1 MARTLVVAQNR
12 RGAYPTIGD
21 ALAAAPDQAVI
32 AIAPGEY
39 AESLNIVGQHVSLHA
54 AEGPGTVVIDAS
66 GSDRAALSCREGTV
80 SLHSLTLRS
89 SGSAITVEA
98 GGTLQLEAC
107 EVRPDFG
114 ASVSARDRARIEI
127 KRCTFTGGSYGLV
140 IEDAGGTVDETEI
153 LDVSED
159 GIIVRVGADPEIRN
173 STVRGCG
180 YRGVYIYQFGR
191 PTIEGCDISQTGDA
205 GIAVVHQSAPVLRR
219 IAVHDTNGVGIAV
232 ATGCH
237 GSIEDCTTANTAS
250 PGIDVDPG
258 ASTTVTTTTSGVSL
272 KAGIGTDDA
281 NHHDAEKVEALLG
294 ELDTMV
300 GLDGVKNEVRG
311 VIDEIQVNAWRRTA
325 GLGVSSMSHH
335 LIFAGAPGT
344 GKTTVARI
352 YGQLLAAL
360 GALPKGQFR
369 EVARRDLV
377 GQYIGHTAEKTASA
391 IDAAL
396 GGVLFIDEAYT
407 LSRQVGTG
415 GDFGQ
420 EAIDTLVKMME
431 DHRHEIAVIAAGYTG
446 EMLDFLDANPGL
458 ASRFSKT
465 IEFQNYSPDE
475 LVVIVTRM
483 AGGDD
488 YQLGPGTDQA
498 LLHWFHNVE
507 RDENFG
513 NAREARKLFEAMR
526 KAQSQRLRG
535 LGRMPNLDE
544 LRTLLVEDV
553 QALG

>member
-1 MARTLVVAQNR
+1 MARTLLVAPNQ

-21 ALAAAPDQAVI
+21 ALAAAPDDTVI
-32 AIAPGEY
+32 AVAPGEY
-39 AESLNIVGQHVSLHA
+39 AEALDLIGQRVALHA
-54 AEGPGTVVIDAS
+54 AEGPGTVVIDAT
-66 GSDRAALSCREGTV
+66 GSDRPVVACRNGSVT
-80 SLHSLTLRS
+80 LQNLTLRAD
-89 SGSAITVEA
+89 GPTVTIDASTLHLEGCHVQPGYGA
-98 GGTLQLEAC
+98 GVT
-107 EVRPDFG
+107 
-114 ASVSARDRARIEI
+114 ARDRSTIQI
-127 KRCTFTGGSYGLV
+127 KRCTMAGGQYGLV
-140 IEDAGGTVDETEI
+140 IEDSGGSVEECEI
-153 LDVSED
+153 LDVAED
-159 GIIVRVGADPEIRN
+159 GIIVRVGADPDIRN
-173 STVRGCG
+173 TTIRGCG
-180 YRGVYIYQFGR
+180 YRGVYVYQFGK

-205 GIAVVHQSAPVLRR
+205 GVSVVHQSAPVLRR
-219 IAVHDTNGVGIAV
+219 IAVQDTNGVGISVGA
-232 ATGCH
+232 GCH

-258 ASTTVTTTTSGVSL
+258 ASTTVTTTSGVNV
-272 KAGIGTDDA
+272 KAGVAAEDA
-281 NHHDAEKVEALLG
+281 VHHDAEKVEALLG
-294 ELDTMV
+294 ELDAMV
-300 GLDGVKNEVRG
+300 GLAGVKDEVRS
-311 VIDEIQVNAWRRTA
+311 VIDEIQVNAWRRSA

-360 GALPKGQFR
+360 GVLPKGQFR

-377 GQYIGHTAEKTASA
+377 GQYIGHTAEKTATA

-407 LSRQVGTG
+407 LSRSTGTG

-431 DHRHEIAVIAAGYTG
+431 DHRHEIAVIVAGYTA
-446 EMLDFLDANPGL
+446 EMLEFLDANPGL

-465 IEFQNYSPDE
+465 IEFQNYSPEE

-488 YQLGPGTDQA
+488 YQCAPGTEEA
-498 LLHWFHNVE
+498 LLQWFHQVD
-507 RDENFG
+507 RDHNFG
-513 NAREARKLFEAMR
+513 NAREARKLFEGMR

-544 LRTLLVEDV
+544 LRTLVVEDV
-553 QALG
+553 LAAGR